1 MTVSRIL
8 AAKGRDVITT
18 QPRRTLG
25 EASEILVAKNIG
37 AVVVTDDQ
45 GSVHGILSERDI
57 LRAFVKHGA
66 DVFKHP
72 VSAHMTTPLVATT
85 EDESVQTVM
94 EKMTNERSRHIPV
107 IRNANLVGLVS
118 IGDIIKYR
126 LGECEYEH
134 AAMRE
139 YIASP

>member
-37 AVVVTDDQ
+37 AVVVADDQ
-45 GSVHGILSERDI
+45 GSVDGILSERDI

-66 DVFKHP
+66 VVFKHP
-72 VSAHMTTPLVATT
+72 VSAHMTTPFVSTT

-107 IRNANLVGLVS
+107 IKNGNLVGLVS

-134 AAMRE
+134 KAMRE

>member
-18 QPRRTLG
+18 QPRLTLG
-25 EASEILVAKNIG
+25 EVSEIMVAKNIG

-45 GSVHGILSERDI
+45 GGVHGILSERDI

-66 DVFKHP
+66 AVFKHA
-72 VSAHMTTPLVATT
+72 VSGYVATHLITVT
-85 EDESVQTVM
+85 EDECVQIVM
-94 EKMTNERSRHIPV
+94 EKMTNERCRHIPV
-107 IRNANLVGLVS
+107 ISNGKLVGLVS

-134 AAMRE
+134 KAMRE
-139 YIASP
+139 YIANP